1 MSTTTTPV
9 RTLDD
14 IAGDDGIFAIIA
26 MDQRNTLRRMFTAVG
41 IDATDAD
48 LRQSKA
54 DVARVLSPAA
64 SGILFDPTY
73 GVPAVTATG
82 ALHPDCGLLVASE
95 PPERGVF
102 NGEPRTHRD
111 PDLDARW
118 VLDQGGDANKF
129 FAQLRA
135 DRPAPAA
142 GEPDLVADCLEAV
155 RQVVDDCREVGVPVR
170 DREPGLPAA
179 RRGPDGQAARG
190 RDHRGRPGAQRARH
204 RPAEAGVPGIAGGL
218 PAARVGARPSLGGAV
233 RRRAVRRL
241 HRGARGGLRRGRGLR
256 LHRRPLGV
264 AGVPRPAGPARQEFL
279 ETVARPR
286 LDAVR
291 QVAAE
296 RARPW
301 SAAADDGGVTAP
313 SSEGRCARR
322 HLPRVAPLEPAAASS
337 RRARVPD
344 LVVGS
349 GRAGASQDERHGK
362 DDLPLEA
369 ALGPVDPLEEPGG
382 GDLTDPRRILVD
394 HGQRRPQ

>member
-9 RTLDD
+9 KSLDD

-41 IDATDAD
+41 IEATDAD

-73 GVPAVTATG
+73 GVPAVTGNG
-82 ALHPDCGLLVASE
+82 ALDPGCGLLVASE

-111 PDLDARW
+111 PALDARW

-135 DRPAPAA
+135 DRPEPRH
-142 GEPDLVADCLEAV
+142 GDPDLVADCLEAV
-155 RQVVDDCREVGVPVR
+155 RQVVEDCREVGVPSVIENLVYQLPGEDLTGKR
-170 DREPGLPAA
+170 REDAIIEAA
-179 RRGPDGQAARG
+179 RALNELDIDLLKLEYPGSPEGCRGLASVLD
-190 RDHRGRPGAQRARH
+190 RPWAVLS
-204 RPAEAGVPGIAGGL
+204 AGVPFDDFTTVLEVAFDEGGASGFIAG
-218 PAARVGARPSLGGAV
+218 RSVWRESLA
-233 RRRAVRRL
+233 L
-241 HRGARGGLRRGRGLR
+241 
-256 LHRRPLGV
+256 
-264 AGVPRPAGPARQEFL
+264 AGPARQQFL

-301 SAAADDGGVTAP
+301 SAAVT
-313 SSEGRCARR
+313 RTT
-322 HLPRVAPLEPAAASS
+322 V
-337 RRARVPD
+337 
-344 LVVGS
+344 
-349 GRAGASQDERHGK
+349 
-362 DDLPLEA
+362 
-369 ALGPVDPLEEPGG
+369 
-382 GDLTDPRRILVD
+382 
-394 HGQRRPQ
+394 